1 MELDAKF
8 DAKAVEHKIREHLN
22 KVNVRKLLEDDQK
35 NRKKIGFVE
44 GPPTMNGEPHIG
56 HLRGRVMKDLWYR
69 FSTLRKFNVIFRAG
83 WDTQGL
89 PVELQAEKEL
99 GLSGSKVENLK
110 IVGVEKIVEQCK
122 KLVHKYN
129 EKWVEADKLLGISF
143 DYEKAYW
150 TYRDEYIER
159 EWKYLQKAWER
170 GILVE
175 GYRVVAYCPS
185 CQTSLSH
192 AEVSQGYEVV
202 EDPSLYY
209 KVKLVDEDVYLIVWT
224 TMPFTV
230 VTDEM
235 VGVNPD
241 ADYVYLNVKNE
252 IWIVAQSRLETL
264 MTELKITDYSIS
276 KKVKGEELDGK
287 RYMHPLLSQIPG
299 LNELADKIHIVIA
312 EKFVDIN
319 TGSGLVHLSPANGEE
334 DFEIASKRK
343 LPIFNPI
350 DDQVRFTEQAG
361 IFNGLFV
368 RDADQKVVEALKE
381 HNAVVKIGKIR
392 HEYPTCWRSHHKVVW
407 LARREYFNMIEKIGD
422 LVLRAVDKVEC
433 FYSEPKNRFVGIIK
447 EQVPWCVSRERVWGA
462 PLPIWVCSKC
472 NHKTAIFSRKEIVA
486 KASKLPDGENFEL
499 HRPWIDRVVI
509 KCDACGADSYR
520 EQFVLD
526 TWHNSGAA
534 PYSSFTD
541 EEYNELVPVP
551 FLTEGIDQTRG
562 WAYTLLIENVILNAS
577 DKAPFS
583 AFLFQ
588 GHVLDKNGN
597 KMSKSLGNVIDGVQ
611 LLNDNA
617 ADLVRFYFMWK
628 ARPIDG
634 LNFSVEEMKTRSY
647 QVLSTL
653 YYLHI
658 YFKQNSSYDHYSFE
672 KNTIE
677 WALSNNILK
686 PTEKWLLSKLQELVE
701 TVTNGYDKCRY
712 HESTRAIEEFVI
724 NHLSQTYIPLTRNE
738 IWDDSQE
745 NLNRRLA
752 IYSTLAYILQTVDIL
767 LHPVCPFITD
777 YLYLTCFNYKESIL
791 LEEWPTRE
799 ETFVDK
805 NIERSF
811 AVLKEVV
818 SLTNAARMKA
828 SLKRRWPLNNAYL
841 CINNEDVQ
849 ALGALDELLRS
860 QLNVNDFKIIGFE
873 QTGVGARLLAMINN
887 GLPIFPKLSLKRGNI
902 APKVRADIGKVQ
914 SQFANAKHEEI
925 LKELEHDGKYGL
937 NYDGKQVVI
946 TKDDVEI
953 GYETSKEY
961 AVAERENI
969 FAVISTVRDKEL
981 TAKGLARDL
990 ARRLQSL
997 RKERGYNPT
1006 QILDAAYIADLDDE
1020 ALGLLQDMRD
1030 EMAYLVRVKR
1040 VELMKEAKNGVKWSE
1055 DEIDGKSIH
1064 LSVE

>member
-8 DAKAVEHKIREHLN
+8 DAKALEHKIRDHLS
-22 KVNVRKLLEDDQK
+22 KVNVRKLLEDDLK
-35 NRKKIGFVE
+35 DRKKIGFVE

-110 IVGVEKIVEQCK
+110 TVGIERIVEQCK

-129 EKWVEADKLLGISF
+129 AKWVEADKLLGISF

-209 KVKLVDEDVYLIVWT
+209 KVKLIDEDVYMIVWT

-241 ADYVYLNVKNE
+241 ADYVYVKVKTE
-252 IWIVAQSRLETL
+252 TWIVAQNRLEPL
-264 MTELKITDYSIS
+264 MTELKLSEYSIS
-276 KKVKGEELDGK
+276 KSVKGEELDGK
-287 RYMHPLLSQIPG
+287 RYVHPLLAQIPG
-299 LNELADKIHIVIA
+299 LKELADKIHIVVA
-312 EKFVDIN
+312 ETFVDIN

-334 DFEIASKRK
+334 DFQIATNRK

-368 RDADQKVVEALKE
+368 RDADQKMVEALKE
-381 HNAVVKIGKIR
+381 HNAVVKIGKIK

-407 LARREYFNMIEKIGD
+407 LARREYFNMIDKIGD
-422 LVLRAVDKVEC
+422 LALSAVEKVEC

-462 PLPIWVCSKC
+462 PLPIWACSKC

-486 KASKLPDGENFEL
+486 KASKLPDGEKFEL
-499 HRPWIDRVVI
+499 HRPWIDRVII

-520 EQFVLD
+520 EAFVLD

-577 DKAPFS
+577 DKAPFR

-597 KMSKSLGNVIDGVQ
+597 KMSKSLG
-611 LLNDNA
+611 
-617 ADLVRFYFMWK
+617 
-628 ARPIDG
+628 
-634 LNFSVEEMKTRSY
+634 
-647 QVLSTL
+647 
-653 YYLHI
+653 
-658 YFKQNSSYDHYSFE
+658 
-672 KNTIE
+672 
-677 WALSNNILK
+677 
-686 PTEKWLLSKLQELVE
+686 
-701 TVTNGYDKCRY
+701 
-712 HESTRAIEEFVI
+712 
-724 NHLSQTYIPLTRNE
+724 
-738 IWDDSQE
+738 
-745 NLNRRLA
+745 
-752 IYSTLAYILQTVDIL
+752 
-767 LHPVCPFITD
+767 
-777 YLYLTCFNYKESIL
+777 
-791 LEEWPTRE
+791 
-799 ETFVDK
+799 
-805 NIERSF
+805 
-811 AVLKEVV
+811 
-818 SLTNAARMKA
+818 
-828 SLKRRWPLNNAYL
+828 
-841 CINNEDVQ
+841 
-849 ALGALDELLRS
+849 
-860 QLNVNDFKIIGFE
+860 
-873 QTGVGARLLAMINN
+873 
-887 GLPIFPKLSLKRGNI
+887 
-902 APKVRADIGKVQ
+902 
-914 SQFANAKHEEI
+914 
-925 LKELEHDGKYGL
+925 
-937 NYDGKQVVI
+937 
-946 TKDDVEI
+946 
-953 GYETSKEY
+953 
-961 AVAERENI
+961 
-969 FAVISTVRDKEL
+969 
-981 TAKGLARDL
+981 
-990 ARRLQSL
+990 
-997 RKERGYNPT
+997 
-1006 QILDAAYIADLDDE
+1006 
-1020 ALGLLQDMRD
+1020 
-1030 EMAYLVRVKR
+1030 
-1040 VELMKEAKNGVKWSE
+1040 
-1055 DEIDGKSIH
+1055 
-1064 LSVE
+1064 